1 MCRNVTS
8 IFIITYID
16 DVNLWTSSTLN
27 DILVTGNNLYSS
39 LVRYSVERNGYVLLT
54 VPFIV
59 SIYVQMWQSTYHYP
73 FSALNLQMDS

>member
-8 IFIITYID
+8 IFIITCID
-16 DVNLWTSSTLN
+16 DVNLWTTSTLI

-39 LVRYSVERNGYVLLT
+39 LRYSVERNGYVLSTL
-54 VPFIV
+54 PFIV

>member
-27 DILVTGNNLYSS
+27 DILVTENNLYSS
-39 LVRYSVERNGYVLLT
+39 LRYSVERNGYVLSTL
-54 VPFIV
+54 PFIV

>member
-39 LVRYSVERNGYVLLT
+39 LRYSVERNGYVLLT
-54 VPFIV
+54 VAFIV
-59 SIYVQMWQSTYHYP
+59 SIYVQMLQSTYHYS

>member
-39 LVRYSVERNGYVLLT
+39 LRYSVERNGYVLSTL
-54 VPFIV
+54 PFIV

>member
-16 DVNLWTSSTLN
+16 DVNLWTTSTLN

-39 LVRYSVERNGYVLLT
+39 LRYSVERNGYVLSTL
-54 VPFIV
+54 PFIV

>member
-39 LVRYSVERNGYVLLT
+39 LRYSVERNGFVLLT

-59 SIYVQMWQSTYHYP
+59 SIYVQIWQSTYHYP